1 MLSESKLFDTDFNK
15 ILRQRNNFETQHSGV
30 RLPLRKGFGRPKRST
45 SMIFYQGRNV
55 NNRT

>member
-30 RLPLRKGFGRPKRST
+30 RLPLRKGFGRPKRL
-45 SMIFYQGRNV
+45 RNV